1 MAQNNMTIDF
11 YYRDGLEYKIVEVT
25 VVELGDRVWNQDNNQ
40 PFNMSG
46 DWQASWAGG
55 SYYYDLNI
63 DPGTNLRTLDV
74 GNISTLYLNPS
85 DGARGITCDQR
96 ISDLVGYSRF
106 QFGILYSPGDIT
118 AICNETNSHYST
130 IYIAHAFIENEHKY
144 GFVGWGTDPNYW
156 NYNRP
161 MFIYNK
167 AFSDWLELFINAP
180 GKKGYKP
187 TTTKYTPDTKPDIGG
202 KGTNPDPGKNP
213 SYETDDISNPTAPD
227 ESVAS
232 IVGSGLINTYKINK
246 SNLSALSSCLYG
258 TTLGGLITNL
268 SINPLDFIVSL
279 NIFPCEPTTGTL
291 TNVVLGRW
299 VCTDSGVDNLGG
311 NVSGNPLSSQ
321 YKIVDFG
328 TVSIPENWGSFL
340 DYTHTEIELYLPFIG
355 VVSVDPSEVMDGNI
369 ALSYT
374 IDFLTGMCVANVN
387 CNRTVELPDGRI
399 KYQKSQHSYQGNCAV
414 NVPLSQQQYGNMI
427 GSMINAGVAGM
438 KGGVLGAGIS
448 LASDVA
454 SGGFKPTVT
463 TKGSITANAGFCSV
477 LYPYV
482 RIVRPISAVSS
493 SYQEVMGYPS
503 YIDSKLGD
511 CEDLCICD
519 SIDLTSVSGATASE
533 LERIKQ
539 ICMSGVHV

>member
-1 MAQNNMTIDF
+1 MADNRKKILF
-11 YYRDGLEYKIVEVT
+11 YYRDGLDELNIEVT
-25 VVELGDRVWNQDNNQ
+25 LVELGVKTWNGNNTQ
-40 PFNMSG
+40 PFYQTG
-46 DWQASWAGG
+46 DWNYSWADDGHT
-55 SYYYDLNI
+55 YDQIGI
-63 DPGTNLRTLDV
+63 DPTDNLRTLDV

-85 DGARGITCDQR
+85 DGAKGITCDQR

-106 QFGILYSPGDIT
+106 QFGILYTPGDIT
-118 AICNETNSHYST
+118 AVCNESNSHYSA
-130 IYIAHAFIENEHKY
+130 IYLAHAVVSGDDYY
-144 GFVGWGTDPNYW
+144 GFLGWGTDPNAW
-156 NYNRP
+156 NYRKP
-161 MFIYNK
+161 MFIVSNE
-167 AFSDWLELFINAP
+167 FSRWLAEFVYEP
-180 GKKGYKP
+180 GKAGYKP
-187 TTTKYTPDTKPDIGG
+187 TNIKYGSDPVIGG

-213 SYETDDISNPTAPD
+213 SYHTDDITNPGVPD

-232 IVGSGLINTYKINK
+232 IVGAGLINAYKIDK
-246 SNLSALSSCLYG
+246 TNLSALSSCLYG

-279 NIFPCEPTTGTL
+279 NIFPCEPTTGSS

-299 VCTDSGVDNLGG
+299 VCTDSGIDSLGG

-321 YKIVDFG
+321 YKVIDFG
-328 TVSIPENWGSFL
+328 TVEIPENWGSFL
-340 DYTHTEIELYLPFIG
+340 DYTHTEIELYLPFVG
-355 VVSVDPSEVMDGNI
+355 VVNIDPAEVMDGNI

-387 CNRTVELPDGRI
+387 CNRTVILPDGRT

-482 RIVRPISAVSS
+482 RVVRPISAVSDS
-493 SYQEVMGYPS
+493 FQETMGFPS
-503 YIDSKLGD
+503 YIDSTLGA

-519 SIDLTSVSGATASE
+519 SIDLHTISGATASE
-533 LERIKQ
+533 IERIKEM
-539 ICMSGVHV
+539 CLSGVHV